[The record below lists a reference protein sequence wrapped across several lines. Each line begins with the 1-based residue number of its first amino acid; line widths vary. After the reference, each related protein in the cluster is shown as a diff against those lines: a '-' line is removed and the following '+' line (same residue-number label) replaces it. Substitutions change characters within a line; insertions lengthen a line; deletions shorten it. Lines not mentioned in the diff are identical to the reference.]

1 MFKFQFWLAY
11 MCIFKEFKGAFKLP
25 DSTVI
30 CLMVKREGGGTLK
43 NRKGGVPLENR
54 EEGRVW
60 WKKGGVNRKKTINEV
75 LIENWAL

>member
-1 MFKFQFWLAY
+1 

-43 NRKGGVPLENR
+43 NRRGGGSIR
-54 EEGRVW
+54 KQGRGEGMM
-60 WKKGGVNRKKTINEV
+60 KKGGMNRKKTINEV
-75 LIENWAL
+75 